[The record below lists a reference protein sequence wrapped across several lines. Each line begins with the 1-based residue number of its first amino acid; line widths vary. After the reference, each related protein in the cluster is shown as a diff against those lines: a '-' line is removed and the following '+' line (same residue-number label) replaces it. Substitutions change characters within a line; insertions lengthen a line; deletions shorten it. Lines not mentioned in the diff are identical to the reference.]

1 MILFD
6 LAARFP
12 ILGTKLRI
20 LMRDESSAI
29 EVIGW
34 IDEYLADLFDA
45 GAITYRERLDC
56 QAAIAMSIGVGEEL
70 MFGFANDESAQEEG
84 DVMYDNEGSALD
96 RLVAQF
102 PSYQWRIWTRRHC
115 DETGGHVLSA
125 SPFFLDMP
133 NEVLFLLPCTDDAA
147 IEALVRELNARA
159 GWDDDIQR
167 WQASRLLHLT
177 NSLPAPTLG
186 TVGHG

>member
-29 EVIGW
+29 GVIGW
-34 IDEYLADLFDA
+34 IEEYLAGLVDT
-45 GAITYRERLDC
+45 GVITYREHLDC
-56 QAAIAMSIGVGEEL
+56 KAAISMSIGVGEEL
-70 MFGFANDESAQEEG
+70 MLGFVNDEPAPEEG
-84 DVMYDNEGSALD
+84 DVMHTDEGSALH

-102 PSYQWRIWTRRHC
+102 PSYQWRVWTRRHC
-115 DETGGHVLSA
+115 DEAGGHVLSA
-125 SPFFLDMP
+125 SSFFLDMP
-133 NEVLFLLPCTDDAA
+133 NEVLFLAPSSDDGV
-147 IEALVRELNARA
+147 IEALVKELNARA
-159 GWDDDIQR
+159 GWDEEIQK

-177 NSLPAPTLG
+177 DSLPAPTLG
-186 TVGHG
+186 IVGHG